1 MKRTILFFAA
11 AVAAQPAAAGEPAPL
26 PGCAEAIAYS
36 EANSGVAL
44 LILEDGKVR
53 CRSADIATPQEL
65 WSGTKSLVGLMAAA
79 GAQDGL
85 LTLDERASETLAE
98 WRGDPKKE
106 QITLRQLLSMTGG
119 QASTVG
125 RAQGYLDS
133 VKAPL
138 TAAPGSKF
146 QYGPAPMQIFGE
158 IMRRKLVAKGQDG
171 NARHYVERRILTPLG
186 VTIGS
191 WRSGPDGAPLMPQG
205 LVLAAS
211 EWAKIGEFV
220 RGGGKLD
227 GKPLVDELAFAELF
241 KGSQANPA
249 YGLTWWL
256 PRSTP
261 AVDIVTRSTDITS
274 HANELPADMVVAAG
288 AGDQRLYII
297 PSLRLTIVRQA
308 KLDLSALAAGE
319 KGDWSDWRFLSLLLK
334 AASD

>member
-1 MKRTILFFAA
+1 M
-11 AVAAQPAAAGEPAPL
+11 
-26 PGCAEAIAYS
+26 
-36 EANSGVAL
+36 
-44 LILEDGKVR
+44 R

-308 KLDLSALAAGE
+308 KLDLAALAAGE

>member
-1 MKRTILFFAA
+1 
-11 AVAAQPAAAGEPAPL
+11 
-26 PGCAEAIAYS
+26 
-36 EANSGVAL
+36 
-44 LILEDGKVR
+44 
-53 CRSADIATPQEL
+53 
-65 WSGTKSLVGLMAAA
+65 
-79 GAQDGL
+79 
-85 LTLDERASETLAE
+85 
-98 WRGDPKKE
+98 
-106 QITLRQLLSMTGG
+106 
-119 QASTVG
+119 
-125 RAQGYLDS
+125 
-133 VKAPL
+133 
-138 TAAPGSKF
+138 
-146 QYGPAPMQIFGE
+146 
-158 IMRRKLVAKGQDG
+158 
-171 NARHYVERRILTPLG
+171 
-186 VTIGS
+186 
-191 WRSGPDGAPLMPQG
+191 MPQG

-308 KLDLSALAAGE
+308 KLDLAALAAGE

>member
-1 MKRTILFFAA
+1 
-11 AVAAQPAAAGEPAPL
+11 
-26 PGCAEAIAYS
+26 
-36 EANSGVAL
+36 
-44 LILEDGKVR
+44 
-53 CRSADIATPQEL
+53 
-65 WSGTKSLVGLMAAA
+65 
-79 GAQDGL
+79 DGL

-308 KLDLSALAAGE
+308 KLDLAALAAGE